1 MTTYAYTLQKRGA
14 GRMGEEKS
22 KLVIALTP
30 AASKRLIARGV
41 MRLPEVQRAL
51 KHGTIVVALG
61 TTNAFVAEELLAAIA
76 GAQSKLEK
84 GRYAAG
90 VVTSAGLCVVP
101 KGDRLKEL
109 IIKKGSVS
117 AISLE
122 AALAELS
129 AGDVFI
135 KGANALDPKGTAG
148 ILMTNR
154 QGGTIGSA
162 LGIVMSR
169 GVHFIIPMGLE
180 KTVLYPIAEAAKRL
194 GIERCY
200 KALGWPV
207 GIMPVHGKVITE
219 VEALKLLGADDAFPI
234 GAGGVAGAE
243 GSVIL
248 CVEGSREK
256 LDELMRLAVEF
267 KGEPAVT
274 VATENCTP

>member
-1 MTTYAYTLQKRGA
+1 
-14 GRMGEEKS
+14 MGEEKS

-41 MRLPEVQRAL
+41 ARLPEVQRAL

-61 TTNAFVAEELLAAIA
+61 TTNAFVAEELLAAISS
-76 GAQSKLEK
+76 AQSKLEK
-84 GRYAAG
+84 GRYAGG

-117 AISLE
+117 EESLE

-129 AGDVFI
+129 AGDIFI
-135 KGANALDPKGTAG
+135 KGANALDPTGTAG
-148 ILMTNR
+148 ILMANR

-162 LGIVMSR
+162 LGAVMAR
-169 GVHFIIPMGLE
+169 GVHFIIPIGME
-180 KTVLYPIAEAAKRL
+180 KTIPYSITEAAKRL

-200 KALGWPV
+200 NAVGWPV
-207 GIMPVHGKVITE
+207 GVMPVHGKVITE
-219 VEALKLLGADDAFPI
+219 VEALKLLGADEAFPI

-243 GSVIL
+243 GSIIL
-248 CVEGSREK
+248 CIEGSREK
-256 LDELMRLAVEF
+256 LDELMTLAVEL

-274 VATENCTP
+274 VATENCAP

>member
-1 MTTYAYTLQKRGA
+1 
-14 GRMGEEKS
+14 MGEEKS

-51 KHGTIVVALG
+51 KHGAIVVALG
-61 TTNAFVAEELLAAIA
+61 TTNAFVVEELLAAIA
-76 GAQSKLEK
+76 GAQSKLEKGRYAVEK

-109 IIKKGSVS
+109 IIKKGRVS
-117 AISLE
+117 EESLE

-135 KGANALDPKGTAG
+135 KGANALDPTGTAG

-169 GVHFIIPMGLE
+169 GAHFIIPVGLE
-180 KTVLYPIAEAAKRL
+180 KTVLYPLAEAAKRL

-200 KALGWPV
+200 KAVGWPV

-248 CVEGSREK
+248 CVEGRREK
-256 LDELMRLAVEF
+256 LDELMTLAVKL

>member
-1 MTTYAYTLQKRGA
+1 
-14 GRMGEEKS
+14 MGEEKS
-22 KLVIALTP
+22 RIVIALTP

-41 MRLPEVQRAL
+41 ARLPEVQRAL
-51 KHGTIVVALG
+51 KHGTIVIALG
-61 TTNAFVAEELLAAIA
+61 TTNAFVAEELVAALP

-90 VVTSAGLCVVP
+90 VVTSSGLCIVP
-101 KGDRLKEL
+101 KSDRLNEV
-109 IIKKGSVS
+109 IIKNGRVSV
-117 AISLE
+117 ATLE

-135 KGANALDPKGTAG
+135 KGANALDPTGTAG
-148 ILMTNR
+148 ILMANR

-162 LGIVMSR
+162 LGIIMSR
-169 GVHFIIPMGLE
+169 GVHFIIPVGLE
-180 KTVLYPIAEAAKRL
+180 KTVLYPLAEASKRL

-207 GIMPVHGKVITE
+207 GVMPVHGKVITE
-219 VEALKLLGADDAFPI
+219 VEALKLLGADDAFSI
-234 GAGGVAGAE
+234 GAGGVHGGE

-248 CVEGSREK
+248 CVEGSRDK
-256 LDELMRLAVEF
+256 LDELMTLAIEL

-274 VATENCTP
+274 VTTENCTP